1 MTSIAIPQSFLT
13 AIELEQRWVH
23 SPVLGAKAEV
33 EEAPYTAAAAAKII
47 LREKIM
53 FVVVLE

>member
-1 MTSIAIPQSFLT
+1 MRAGAFLEIVFPT
-13 AIELEQRWVH
+13 A
-23 SPVLGAKAEV
+23 VLGAKAEV

-53 FVVVLE
+53 FVVLVE